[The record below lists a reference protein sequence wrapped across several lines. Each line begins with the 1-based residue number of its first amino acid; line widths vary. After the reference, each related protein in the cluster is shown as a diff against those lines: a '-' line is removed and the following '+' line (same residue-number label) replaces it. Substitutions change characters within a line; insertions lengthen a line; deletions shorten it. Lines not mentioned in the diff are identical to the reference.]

1 MKLKRALMA
10 EVGACDFMIANL
22 KILRLDFTIMSSQND
37 LEFGFEP
44 VLQTHRQI
52 LFFWPF

>member
-1 MKLKRALMA
+1 MA